1 MTSSNGILADVG
13 TIDEAFAALSKGGG
27 NWGMESGRSAD
38 KIQTPANLLAS
49 TKGENGE
56 DLQWSVPGLAAK
68 ICRACMGK
76 RRVFREEAFGPGALR
91 ISCFAGKQLLHVH
104 FNSGM
109 SRVMEYHCEACDGTG
124 VEKT

>member
-76 RRVFREEAFGPGALR
+76 RRVFKEEAFGPGIANILFCRQATVACPLQLR
-91 ISCFAGKQLLHVH
+91 NEPRH
-104 FNSGM
+104 
-109 SRVMEYHCEACDGTG
+109 G
-124 VEKT
+124 VPLRSL